1 MKCKG
6 HENNENESRFKKLL
20 IVKQI
25 LLVIA
30 TVNVERSVWRIWM
43 LLIGCKGLSW
53 ENIFSGGRGGEVG
66 TELLGTQKM
75 GMYFQTGYGLQ
86 KSWV

>member
-1 MKCKG
+1 MKCKD
-6 HENNENESRFKKLL
+6 HENIVNESQFKKLL

-25 LLVIA
+25 LLVIT
-30 TVNVERSVWRIWM
+30 TVNVERSVRRIWM
-43 LLIGCKGLSW
+43 LLLGCKGLSW
-53 ENIFSGGRGGEVG
+53 ENIFSGGGEVG

>member
-1 MKCKG
+1 MKCLG
-6 HENNENESRFKKLL
+6 HENNVNESQFKKLL

-25 LLVIA
+25 LLVI
-30 TVNVERSVWRIWM
+30 TTGNVERSVRRIWM
-43 LLIGCKGLSW
+43 LLLGCKGLSW
-53 ENIFSGGRGGEVG
+53 ENIFSGGGEKVD